1 MKLLFDENLSPRL
14 PRLLADL
21 FPGSQHVREAELTK
35 SADLLIWEYAR
46 RQHFAIVS
54 KDADFY
60 DRAMVIGA
68 PPKVVFLQVGNCG
81 TNQVARL
88 IRESAL
94 RIVQFGEAQQSDC
107 LLLSINTLNRE
118 A

>member
-14 PRLLADL
+14 PRLVADL
-21 FPGSQHVREAELTK
+21 FPDSKHVREAELTK

-46 RQHFAIVS
+46 RQHFAIV
-54 KDADFY
+54 
-60 DRAMVIGA
+60 IGA
-68 PPKVVFLQVGNCG
+68 PPKVVF
-81 TNQVARL
+81 
-88 IRESAL
+88 
-94 RIVQFGEAQQSDC
+94 GEAQGSDC

>member
-1 MKLLFDENLSPRL
+1 M
-14 PRLLADL
+14 
-21 FPGSQHVREAELTK
+21 
-35 SADLLIWEYAR
+35 YAR
-46 RQHFAIVS
+46 QQNFAMVS
-54 KDADFY
+54 KDADFC

-81 TNQVARL
+81 PNQVARL

-94 RIVQFGEAQQSDC
+94 RIVQFGEAPQSDC
-107 LLLSINTLNRE
+107 LLLPISTLNRE

>member
-1 MKLLFDENLSPRL
+1 M
-14 PRLLADL
+14 ADL
-21 FPGSQHVREAELTK
+21 FPGSQRVREAELTK

-46 RQHFAIVS
+46 QENFAIVS

-81 TNQVARL
+81 TNQAARL

-94 RIVQFGEAQQSDC
+94 RIVQFGEVPQSDC
-107 LLLSINTLNRE
+107 LLLPISTLNRE